1 MTNSFWRKFYDLGKA
16 AGAKFP
22 ELLAAQAALESG
34 WGENVSGKNNYF
46 GIKGS
51 PGTVVTTREVYD
63 GKEVMIKAEFK
74 DFANEL
80 ECVQY
85 LVDRWYKDYLV
96 YKGINRAGTAQEAA
110 YLLKEEGYATDPV
123 YPELLIGL
131 MDEHLPEKGEQEY
144 FLDRAAEY
152 YNGEPHQT
160 AAWRAL
166 EGSLASEQ
174 LEAFKAAYSPSKT
187 PAETPQPSKSRFPL
201 DVPYFSQ
208 LDSTTGHAERSCFS
222 SAMAMAIAY
231 IDPDAFDGD
240 DDDYLRIVFVYGDT
254 VSADAQLAA
263 ARSLGMD
270 VKFKTNGS
278 EEDLIKQLDLGVP
291 IPVGIL
297 HKGPVSNPSGGGHY
311 VTLIGY
317 DDTHFWVHDPFGQ
330 LDLINGNYTIDNGAE
345 AGRNQRYTR
354 KNLMARWLIDGSG
367 KDGWWMKFS

>member
-1 MTNSFWRKFYDLGKA
+1 MTHPFWRRFYDLGKI

-34 WGENVSGKNNYF
+34 WGEHVSGKNNYF
-46 GIKGS
+46 GLKGS
-51 PGTVVTTREVYD
+51 PGTIVTTREVYD
-63 GKEVMIKAEFK
+63 GKEVSIEAEFK

-85 LVDRWYKDYLV
+85 LIDRWYKDYRG
-96 YKGINRAGTAQEAA
+96 YKGVNRANTAQEAA
-110 YLLKEEGYATDPV
+110 HLLKEKGYATDPI

-131 MDEHLPEKGEQEY
+131 MEEHLPEENEQEY
-144 FLDRAAEY
+144 FLGRAAEHY
-152 YNGEPHQT
+152 KGELHQV

-166 EGSLASEQ
+166 EDSLTPEQ
-174 LEAFKAAYSPSKT
+174 LESFKVAYRSRQ
-187 PAETPQPSKSRFPL
+187 QPSGALFPL
-201 DVPYFSQ
+201 AVPYYYQ
-208 LDSTTGHAERSCFS
+208 LDSQTGHAERSCFS
-222 SAMAMAIAY
+222 SAMSMAIDY

-240 DDDYLRIVFVYGDT
+240 DDDYLRIVLTYGDT

-270 VKFKTNGS
+270 VEFRTNGS
-278 EEDLIKQLDLGVP
+278 EEDLIKQLDLGLP

-297 HKGPVSNPSGGGHY
+297 HKGPVSSPGGGGHY

-330 LDLINGNYTIDNGAE
+330 LDLINGSYTIDNGAE

-354 KNLMARWLIDGSG
+354 NNLMARWLIDGSG

>member
-1 MTNSFWRKFYDLGKA
+1 MTNPFWRKFYDLGKA
-16 AGAKFP
+16 AGTKFP

-51 PGTVVTTREVYD
+51 PGTVVTTREVYN
-63 GKEVMIKAEFK
+63 GKEVMIEAEFK

-85 LVDRWYKDYLV
+85 LVDRWYKDYRG
-96 YKGINRAGTAQEAA
+96 YKGVNRAGTAQEAA

-131 MDEHLPEKGEQEY
+131 MDENLPEEGEQEY
-144 FLDRAAEY
+144 FLDRAAKH
-152 YNGEPHQT
+152 YNAEPHQT

-166 EGSLASEQ
+166 EDSLTPER
-174 LEAFKAAYSPSKT
+174 LEAFKAAYRSGQ
-187 PAETPQPSKSRFPL
+187 QPSGASFPL
-201 DVPYFSQ
+201 NVPYYYQ
-208 LDSTTGHAERSCFS
+208 LDSQTGHAERSCFS
-222 SAMAMAIAY
+222 SAMAMAIDY

-240 DDDYLRIVFVYGDT
+240 DDDYLRIVLTYGDT

-270 VKFKTNGS
+270 VEFKTNGS
-278 EEDLIKQLDLGVP
+278 EEDLIKQLDLGFP
-291 IPVGIL
+291 IPLGIL

-330 LDLINGNYTIDNGAE
+330 LDLTNGNYTIDNGPE